1 MKLLHLADIHIGMEN
16 YGRID
21 STTGLNSRLL
31 DYLDRF
37 EEALQVGIEHD
48 VDLVL
53 IAGDIYKNRTP
64 NPTHQRE
71 FARRLRTVLRENI
84 PVFMIV
90 GNHDVSA
97 AAGKAH
103 SVEIF
108 DTLAIDGVTIAN
120 RMNIHRI
127 ATRAGDV
134 QIVAVPW
141 ISRHAILTKDD
152 LRELPFS
159 ELDAELLRR
168 VGTWLDD
175 VPNKLDRS
183 LPTILAFHGSVANA
197 TFGAE
202 RSVMLGTDL
211 VLPPSLLAQDGVQY
225 VALGHIHRHQVVG
238 NHPPMVYPGSIE
250 RIDFSEETEQKGVVI
265 VELENDG
272 ADATWQFVPIN
283 PRPFTTIRVDVTDSS
298 DPLERVQRAIAKQ
311 KLHDTVVRLFV
322 NAKPEQRHQ
331 LEDAT
336 LRKMLDDAGVHHIA
350 SAQVDVQRNDRT
362 RYAAVAQELQ
372 EGITARRALEMYL
385 ETSKV
390 SNSRRDKLLAA
401 ADKLLAADQQ
411 DQDSQTGA

>member
-197 TFGAE
+197 QFGAE

>member
-197 TFGAE
+197 QFGAE

-401 ADKLLAADQQ
+401 ADKLLAADQH

>member
-197 TFGAE
+197 QFGAE

-250 RIDFSEETEQKGVVI
+250 RIDFSEESEQKGVVI

>member
-120 RMNIHRI
+120 RMQIHRI

-197 TFGAE
+197 QFGAE